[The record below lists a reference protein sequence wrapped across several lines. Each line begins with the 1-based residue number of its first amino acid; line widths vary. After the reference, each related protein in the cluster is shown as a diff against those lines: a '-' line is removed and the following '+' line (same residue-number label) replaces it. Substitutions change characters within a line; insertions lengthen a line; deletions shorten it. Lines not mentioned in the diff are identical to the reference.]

1 MENKY
6 NKYEEY
12 LNKISM
18 SKNTMRQ
25 NTKFTCSKEI
35 FLLDAI
41 NYENDNFK
49 IIVDKKFITNDY
61 NEDVVEYNIQINKK
75 KEFDDSLFFTSIGEE
90 NMVGMLY
97 FILASINRY
106 IKYQITYKYPSCFIY
121 FIFMDIK
128 SQKDIDTLDKIL
140 KNQNILEIEQKII
153 HFSLKFYGTYY
164 FFTYIKNSINNVVV
178 IPKIYENT
186 TEKNHQLS
194 KIFDLLTNIFEFQ
207 TYIFPSN
214 QSYLSLINEFLKEKN
229 ADRKTVHPKNFNS
242 CFNTLMNYDLKPKNI
257 YFSDPFIIADNQNNS
272 IVKYIKKIKS

>member
-1 MENKY
+1 
-6 NKYEEY
+6 
-12 LNKISM
+12 
-18 SKNTMRQ
+18 
-25 NTKFTCSKEI
+25 
-35 FLLDAI
+35 
-41 NYENDNFK
+41 
-49 IIVDKKFITNDY
+49 
-61 NEDVVEYNIQINKK
+61 
-75 KEFDDSLFFTSIGEE
+75 
-90 NMVGMLY
+90 
-97 FILASINRY
+97 
-106 IKYQITYKYPSCFIY
+106 
-121 FIFMDIK
+121 MDIK
-128 SQKDIDTLDKIL
+128 SQKDIDSLDKIL